1 MKHFWKILSVI
12 SQSTLS
18 VILIVELVIG
28 IIGNGFMVLVHCMD
42 WVKKKKMSLVNQILT
57 ALSISRIFQ
66 LCLLFISL
74 VINFSYTD
82 LTTSSRMIQVMYN
95 AWILANHFS
104 IWIATCLTVLY
115 FLKIANFSNSFF
127 LYLKWR
133 VEKVVS
139 VTLLV
144 SLLLLILNILLT
156 NLETDMWTNEYQ
168 RNISCSFSSH
178 YYAKCH
184 RQVLRLHIIFLSV
197 PVVLSLSTFLLL
209 IFSLWTHHKRM
220 QQHVQGGRDA
230 RTTAHFKALQTVIAF
245 FLLYSIFILSVLIQI
260 WKYELLKK
268 NLFVVFCEVVY
279 IAFPTFHS
287 YILIVGDMK
296 LRQACLPLCIIA
308 AEIQTTLCRNF
319 RSLKYFR
326 LCCIF

>member
-18 VILIVELVIG
+18 VILIMELIIG
-28 IIGNGFMVLVHCMD
+28 IIGNGFMALVHCMD

-66 LCLLFISL
+66 HCLLFITL
-74 VINFSYTD
+74 VINFSYPD

-115 FLKIANFSNSFF
+115 FLRIANFSNSFF

-144 SLLLLILNILLT
+144 SLLLLTLNILLS
-156 NLETDMWTNEYQ
+156 NMETDMWTNEYQ

-178 YYAKCH
+178 YYAKCK
-184 RQVLRLHIIFLSV
+184 RQVLSLQIVFLSV
-197 PVVLSLSTFLLL
+197 PFVLSLSTFLLL
-209 IFSLWTHHKRM
+209 IFSLWTHHQRM
-220 QQHVQGGRDA
+220 QQHVQGGKDA

-245 FLLYSIFILSVLIQI
+245 LLLYSIFILSVLIQVGNF
-260 WKYELLKK
+260 EFMKK
-268 NLFVVFCEVVY
+268 NVFIVFCQVAY
-279 IAFPTFHS
+279 IAFPSFHS
-287 YILIVGDMK
+287 FVLIWGDRK
-296 LRQACLPLCIIA
+296 LRQACLSVFWRLKCNY
-308 AEIQTTLCRNF
+308 AEAVDL
-319 RSLKYFR
+319 
-326 LCCIF
+326 